1 MIAIFELKRNP
12 PHTWLSLCK
21 NCVTEEKEKAIFIEE
36 PHGKLLEDYNC
47 NIVYSYILKI
57 NDLKETEIFSQMT
70 KLKVI

>member
-47 NIVYSYILKI
+47 NIVCSYILKI
-57 NDLKETEIFSQMT
+57 NMSLKYLCYKDII
-70 KLKVI
+70 KLSLQ